1 MIAADP
7 TRPGPR
13 LLAEAGL
20 ALAAGATARL
30 LVPFPV
36 LAKRLALHSQPA
48 PAAAVEDIRPI
59 RRAIDAWTR
68 RLPVEPKCF
77 ARGLAAFWMLR
88 RRGRSAQLYYGA
100 ATIGG
105 KLKAHVWVRSGDQD
119 VVGCDIAGQYVLL
132 AIFPDHPAADPVSTG

>member
-1 MIAADP
+1 MNAADP

-13 LLAEAGL
+13 LLAEAGA
-20 ALAAGATARL
+20 ALAAGAAARL

-36 LAKRLALHSQPA
+36 LARRLARHPRSGP
-48 PAAAVEDIRPI
+48 PAAADEARSI

-88 RRGRSAQLYYGA
+88 RRGRAASLYYGA
-100 ATIGG
+100 ATIEGQ
-105 KLKAHVWVRSGDQD
+105 LKAHVWVRSGDRD
-119 VVGCDIAGQYVLL
+119 IVGCDTADQYALL
-132 AIFPDHPAADPVSTG
+132 ATFPDHSVADRVSAG